1 MRGSEI
7 TELYERS
14 WSTWGAESQLAMLA
28 EESAELIKATLKFHR
43 KVNGSTK
50 ADLMEEIAD
59 VEIMIEQVRHC
70 LQLSPNAIDEIK
82 QRKLNRLSVILSE
95 SQEGV

>member
-1 MRGSEI
+1 MNSDKT

-14 WSTWGAESQLAMLA
+14 WSTWGAQSQLAMLA
-28 EESAELIKATLKFHR
+28 EECAELIKATLKFSR

-59 VEIMIEQVRHC
+59 VEITIAQAKHC
-70 LQLSPNAIDEIK
+70 LRLSETAIKDIK
-82 QRKLNRLSVILSE
+82 LRKLNRLESILAE
-95 SQEGV
+95 EI

>member
-7 TELYERS
+7 TDLYEAS
-14 WSTWGAESQLAMLA
+14 WSTWGAQSQMAMLA
-28 EESAELIKATLKFHR
+28 EESAELIKAVLKFSR

-59 VEIMIEQVRHC
+59 VEINLSQVKHC
-70 LQLSPNAIDEIK
+70 LRLSENEIDDIK
-82 QRKLNRLSVILSE
+82 QRKLNRLAVIL
-95 SQEGV
+95 QEANQ